1 MVRVAGLLRAIYASL
16 SLDSLKS
23 KLFDL
28 YGWTIEFEPAIE
40 NKEFIAKSVL
50 NILKDLPIKLIKSCG
65 VKRLQLKNLGLNREY
80 YPNHGFYIGDLI
92 ALNSNIFLDPDMPED
107 FENSRGYRVSRP
119 TQTLIH
125 EIGHALD
132 FRLGDISLKPEWLSL
147 SGWSKE
153 YKSGLKRLLIK
164 EKGTPDV
171 VGEWFYDPKA
181 EFFRFYGKK
190 CPEDDFADSLGIYY
204 SLINDKIPTSKR
216 KFLENLLKVYN

>member
-1 MVRVAGLLRAIYASL
+1 MVQVAGLLRAVYASM
-16 SLDSLKS
+16 SLDLLKS

-28 YGWTIEFEPAIE
+28 YGIRIEFESAIE
-40 NKEFIAKSVL
+40 NKEFIVKSVL
-50 NILKDLPIKLIKSCG
+50 NILKDLPIKLIKNCG
-65 VKRLQLKNLGLNREY
+65 VKRLQIRNLGENREF

-125 EIGHALD
+125 EIGHAID
-132 FRLGDISLKPEWLSL
+132 FRLGDISLKPDWLSL

-153 YKSGLKRLLIK
+153 YKPGLKRLLIK

-171 VGEWFYDPKA
+171 VGEWFYDPSA
-181 EFFRFYGKK
+181 EFSRFYGKK
-190 CPEDDFADSLGIYY
+190 CPEDDLADSVAYY
-204 SLINDKIPTSKR
+204 FSLTDKVPPTKR
-216 KFLENLLKVYN
+216 KFLENILKVYN